1 MSNDY
6 EKKYLENERL
16 AYKFGCNMNIIH
28 DEDMMQ
34 NIKLALYKAV
44 VTFDESKG
52 NAFSTYAYKC
62 MLNEYNYS
70 FRNKNN
76 KIKYATNE
84 VYDKEEKL
92 VSIMELIPDE
102 KIIDAQK
109 QVEYNDMYKLILE
122 YLKTIPE
129 TDAMLYIDYYF
140 NNINQNK
147 LAARTGLSQ
156 GQISRKLSIINKSLQ
171 KVLKDYK

>member
-1 MSNDY
+1 
-6 EKKYLENERL
+6 
-16 AYKFGCNMNIIH
+16 
-28 DEDMMQ
+28 
-34 NIKLALYKAV
+34 
-44 VTFDESKG
+44 
-52 NAFSTYAYKC
+52 
-62 MLNEYNYS
+62 
-70 FRNKNN
+70 
-76 KIKYATNE
+76 
-84 VYDKEEKL
+84 
-92 VSIMELIPDE
+92 
-102 KIIDAQK
+102 
-109 QVEYNDMYKLILE
+109 MYKLILE